1 MGGMVKR
8 TVELPEAVD
17 RAIEQLARA
26 LDRPADMVVA
36 EALASH
42 AAQTFALMARLA
54 EAEADVA
61 AGRTV
66 PHDEAMACLDAL
78 VASIRPNTAR

>member
-1 MGGMVKR
+1 MSGMVKR
-8 TVELPEAVD
+8 TVELPEQVD
-17 RAIEQLARA
+17 RTIDLLARA
-26 LDRPADMVVA
+26 LDRPADSVVA

-54 EAEADVA
+54 EAD

-66 PHDEAMACLDAL
+66 AHEEAMARLDAL
-78 VASIRPNTAR
+78 IAGIRPDTPR

>member
-1 MGGMVKR
+1 MSGMVKR
-8 TVELPEAVD
+8 TVELPEQVD
-17 RAIEQLARA
+17 RAIDQLARA
-26 LDRPADMVVA
+26 LDRPADSVVA

-54 EAEADVA
+54 EAEADAA

-66 PHDEAMACLDAL
+66 AHEEAMARLDAL
-78 VASIRPNTAR
+78 IAGLRPDTPR

>member
-1 MGGMVKR
+1 MSGMVKR
-8 TVELPEAVD
+8 TVELPEQVD
-17 RAIEQLARA
+17 RAIDQLARA
-26 LDRPADMVVA
+26 LDRPADSVVA

-54 EAEADVA
+54 EAEADAA

-66 PHDEAMACLDAL
+66 SHEEAMARLDTLIAG
-78 VASIRPNTAR
+78 IRPDTPR

>member
-1 MGGMVKR
+1 MSGKVKR
-8 TVELPEAVD
+8 TIELPEQVD
-17 RAIEQLARA
+17 RAIDQLARA
-26 LDRPADMVVA
+26 LDRPADSVVA

-61 AGRTV
+61 AGRTIS
-66 PHDEAMACLDAL
+66 HEEAMARLDMLIAG
-78 VASIRPNTAR
+78 IRPDTPR